1 MLDQTV
7 DAERA
12 LSGPPWTGRGSL
24 LGSAAGRATGRSGG
38 SEGHGWIRGSTFGC
52 GDTSDV
58 NTRVAT
64 ATSAAL
70 NTEIVS
76 ADTCQ
81 PRTPAAVTIVEIAPV
96 ITDMSSGR
104 VSAATRI
111 VLLLVLL

>member
-24 LGSAAGRATGRSGG
+24 LGSAAGRATVRCVVA
-38 SEGHGWIRGSTFGC
+38 EGHGWIRVSTFGC
-52 GDTSDV
+52 GDTNDV

-70 NTEIVS
+70 NTEIVF
-76 ADTCQ
+76 
-81 PRTPAAVTIVEIAPV
+81 VVFF
-96 ITDMSSGR
+96 
-104 VSAATRI
+104 
-111 VLLLVLL
+111 LLCFLFFVFFFVFVFVFFFF